1 MSFLQPLLLAA
12 LPLIALPILI
22 HLINQRRYQ
31 TIRWAAMMFI
41 LAANRMSRGYAK
53 LRQWLIL
60 MFRTLAIAGLIF
72 AVARPLASGW
82 LGLTAGGKADTTIII
97 FDRSPSMRQQ
107 SPGTV
112 NSKLETGR
120 QQLVRALSMFGSTR
134 WILIENTTNQPR
146 ELESPDALTKLSV
159 TEPSSAS
166 ADVPTM
172 LQAARDYIEANK
184 SGRTEIWICS
194 DIRQNDWNAESGRWA
209 TLRDSFL
216 EFNQGVRFHLLAYP
230 DLAANNVA
238 VRVTDVRRLQT
249 SDSAELLVSLRLTR
263 EGVVDEEKQG
273 IPLSFE
279 IEGARSEFTVEMTGS
294 KFDLKDHRLP
304 LERTHERGWAKV
316 SIPADS
322 NAADNEFY
330 FVFDKPTPRVAAIVT
345 DEPQAAR
352 PLQLAAQISP
362 DPHQRSSA
370 EILTRDQLPQI
381 DWETLSLL
389 MWQGPLPDADTAKLV
404 QEFVDRGGQVIFFP
418 PRVVSSD
425 DFLGVKW
432 GDWSEKSD
440 GVPIETWRPD
450 QDLLANTQSGAALPV
465 GQLQVRNFC
474 TIEGETTPIASL
486 KGGTPLLAR
495 VTTNRGGVYFCG
507 TTVGAGDSSI
517 ATDGVVLYVMVQ
529 RALNSGAA
537 MLGNARQLMVGDVGH
552 DQAVSWQKLA
562 GPPEALSTE
571 YAFQG
576 GVYQAD
582 AKLVA
587 LNRTVAED
595 QAPVLDDVR
604 LTELFKG
611 LDFAR
616 VDDQAGNLSAL
627 IQEIWRVFLGLMM
640 LALILEAA
648 LCLPRI
654 TPNPT
659 HSTMSAVAA
668 GFNDNTVGSEAADRP
683 ASTSKA

>member
-1 MSFLQPLLLAA
+1 MSFLQPLILAA

-22 HLINQRRYQ
+22 HLINQRRFQ

-60 MFRTLAIAGLIF
+60 LFRTLAIAGLIF

-82 LGLTAGGKADTTIII
+82 LGLTAGGKADTTIVIV
-97 FDRSPSMRQQ
+97 DRSPSMRQQ

-120 QQLVRALSMFGSTR
+120 QQLARALNMFGSTR
-134 WILIENTTNQPR
+134 WVLIESTTNQPS
-146 ELESPDALTKLSV
+146 EIESPDALLKLPA
-159 TEPSSAS
+159 TEPTSAS
-166 ADVPTM
+166 ADLPTM

-194 DIRQNDWNAESGRWA
+194 DVRQNDWNAESGRWA
-209 TLRDSFL
+209 SLRDSFL

-230 DLAANNVA
+230 ELAANNVA

-263 EGVVDEEKQG
+263 EGAVDDEKQN

-322 NAADNEFY
+322 NAADNDFY
-330 FVFDKPTPRVAAIVT
+330 FVFDKPTPRTSIIVT
-345 DEPQAAR
+345 DDPQAAR

-362 DPHQRSSA
+362 DPNLRSNA
-370 EILTRDQLPQI
+370 EVLSREQLSTI
-381 DWETLSLL
+381 DWDSLSLL
-389 MWQGPLPDADTAKLV
+389 MWQGPLPDADSAKLV
-404 QEFVDRGGQVIFFP
+404 QEFVERGGQVIFFP
-418 PRVVSSD
+418 PRVVNSD

-432 GDWSEKSD
+432 QAWDEKPD
-440 GVPIETWRPD
+440 GLPIETWRPD

-465 GQLQVRNFC
+465 GQLQVRKFC

-507 TTVGAGDSSI
+507 TTVSLADSSF
-517 ATDGVVLYVMVQ
+517 ATDGIVLYVLIQ
-529 RALNSGAA
+529 RALSSGAA
-537 MLGNARQLMVGDVGH
+537 VLGNTRQLVAGEVGDE
-552 DQAVSWQKLA
+552 QAVAWQKLA
-562 GPPEALSTE
+562 GANEALSTD
-571 YAFQG
+571 YAFHG

-582 AKLVA
+582 AKLLA
-587 LNRTVAED
+587 LNRSVAED
-595 QAPVLDDVR
+595 QAPVLEDSR

-616 VDDQAGNLSAL
+616 VDDQAGNLAAL
-627 IQEIWRVFLGLMM
+627 IQEIWRVFLAAMM

-654 TPNPT
+654 NPNPT
-659 HSTMSAVAA
+659 YSTMSAAA
-668 GFNDNTVGSEAADRP
+668 EFNAATDAEATDRP
-683 ASTSKA
+683 TSTAKA